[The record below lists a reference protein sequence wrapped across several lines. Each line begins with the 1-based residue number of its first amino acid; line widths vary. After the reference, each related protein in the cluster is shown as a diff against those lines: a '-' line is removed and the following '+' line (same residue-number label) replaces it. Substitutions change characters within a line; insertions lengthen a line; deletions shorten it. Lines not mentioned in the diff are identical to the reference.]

1 MALQREEYLHYGII
15 SALSVLQGSP
25 GPVMFAAPIVD
36 YIVYGKL
43 DSVSVPVSD
52 LPSGKVKTTL
62 EELEAIGDRERFK
75 QEASFNT
82 RLRSKA
88 GYAKPIVTLEDKDEF
103 TRCIC
108 LHHLILCTQTEIDQ
122 FVKGLATNGV
132 LDVIRN
138 SPNQSRK
145 LLQYYEHEKLTAEI
159 VDNQFQRVFSVDG
172 SNKRAKEEAIAFNF
186 THYLEDVEEGLI
198 TTTVLDPEILRSL
211 PLQLGLLF

>member
-1 MALQREEYLHYGII
+1 M
-15 SALSVLQGSP
+15 
-25 GPVMFAAPIVD
+25 
-36 YIVYGKL
+36 
-43 DSVSVPVSD
+43 
-52 LPSGKVKTTL
+52 
-62 EELEAIGDRERFK
+62 
-75 QEASFNT
+75 
-82 RLRSKA
+82 
-88 GYAKPIVTLEDKDEF
+88 
-103 TRCIC
+103 
-108 LHHLILCTQTEIDQ
+108 
-122 FVKGLATNGV
+122 GV

-186 THYLEDVEEGLI
+186 THYLEDVEGLI